1 MIVTYNSFFFLKYVY
16 RSFIFFFFL
25 FSFLFPLSFSYFND
39 IIDGPSCYFQ
49 FSLFLYIY
57 SLSLSL
63 FDVISA
69 HGLHCIIWE
78 GIVTLEGFFK

>member
-1 MIVTYNSFFFLKYVY
+1 MIVTYNSFFFEVCLSIIY
-16 RSFIFFFFL
+16 FFFFL